1 MNYKGDDEVE
11 SITLSEMRAVRS
23 ENKEDKER
31 IYNAFL
37 KDLSEKGWNKGR
49 KRPKCRDEQ
58 RILKS
63 FKRK

>member
-11 SITLSEMRAVRS
+11 TITLSEMRAVRS